1 MSALLLGNAPTQYLT
16 FMLGSEMFAVGILAI
31 REIIEY
37 GGVTPVPHMPPC
49 ISGVINLRGAAVP
62 VLDLAPRLDRAPSP
76 IGKRTCIVIVEAG
89 EGEDVMVIGLL
100 VDAVNAVLDIGAGD
114 IGPPPP
120 FGARVRADLL
130 QGIGKVNGKF
140 VLLLDIQHVVSAT
153 EIAAMA
159 EVPLL
164 A

>member
-1 MSALLLGNAPTQYLT
+1 MTAPTQYLT
-16 FMLGSEMFAVGILAI
+16 FMLGSETFAVGILAI

-37 GGVTPVPHMPPC
+37 AGVTPVPHMPPC

-62 VLDLAPRLDRAPSP
+62 VLNMACRLERTPEP
-76 IGKRTCIVIVEAG
+76 VGKRTCIVIVEVG
-89 EGEDVMVIGLL
+89 SGEDVLVAGLL
-100 VDAVNAVLDIGAGD
+100 VDAVNAVLEIGAAD
-114 IGPPPP
+114 IEPPPP

-130 QGIGKVNGKF
+130 QGIGKVNGRF
-140 VLLLDIQHVVSAT
+140 VLLLDIQHVVAAG

-159 EVPLL
+159 ETPQL

>member
-1 MSALLLGNAPTQYLT
+1 MTAPTQYLT
-16 FMLGSEMFAVGILAI
+16 FMLGNETFAVGILAI

-37 GGVTPVPHMPPC
+37 AGVTPVPHMPAC

-62 VLDLAPRLDRAPSP
+62 VLDLACRLERQPSP
-76 IGKRTCIVIVEAG
+76 IGKRTCIVIVEVRNDD
-89 EGEDVMVIGLL
+89 DVMVIGLL
-100 VDAVNAVLDIGAGD
+100 VDAVNAVIDIGAAE
-114 IGPPPP
+114 IEPPPP

-140 VLLLDIQHVVSAT
+140 VLLLDIQNVVSAS

-159 EVPLL
+159 AVPEL